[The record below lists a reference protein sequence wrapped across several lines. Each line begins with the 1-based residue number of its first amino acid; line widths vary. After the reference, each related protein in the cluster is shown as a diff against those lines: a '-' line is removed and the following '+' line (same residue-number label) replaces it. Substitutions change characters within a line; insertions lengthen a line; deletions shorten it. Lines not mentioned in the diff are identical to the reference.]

1 MAAPQR
7 FETRSCTAR
16 LEALRRRALRA
27 VDEVDRKAAIDQANR
42 FLQQL
47 EETGAITAA
56 ERLMFGRDWVRAFAR
71 DHIRNLGDEGAAE
84 ADRWRFFLI
93 EH

>member
-7 FETRSCTAR
+7 FETRSCAAR

-27 VDEVDRKAAIDQANR
+27 IDDVDRRAAIDQANR

-47 EETGAITAA
+47 EETGAITSA

-71 DHIRNLGDEGAAE
+71 DYMRDLGDAE
-84 ADRWRFFLI
+84 AARWGFFLV